1 MYLFLR
7 VALIFLLVAVLAG
20 GIAML
25 GNQLGRKIGR
35 RKMTVFGLRP
45 RYTSIFITTM
55 TGSVIAC
62 LTLALAMLFSQD
74 VREAVFNTSARIDA
88 LINREKQLLQRIGD
102 LDKQVRRGA
111 IIWNYGEKVAL
122 TTIRA
127 NSDQVAVKDSIS
139 QMIVQANLLSITK
152 SNRVAR
158 DQNAPQFELDTVL
171 VDYSRQDFQNWIDT
185 YSNQPQP
192 VGLWL
197 EVTENC
203 MFKDRVPVTVR
214 SFPVRPIFAEG
225 EEVYSKEI
233 NPEKFLVD
241 WYEFIDQLKSTALKK
256 GMIEMNDSLGGGIT
270 AERLVE
276 ISRKVDGSGR
286 VRLKAVANRELY
298 QSSNLDVSIEVE
310 SL

>member
-1 MYLFLR
+1 MYLVIR

-62 LTLALAMLFSQD
+62 LTLALAMVFSQD

-127 NSDQVAVKDSIS
+127 NSDEVAVKESIS

-171 VDYSRQDFQNWIDT
+171 VDYSPQNFQNWIDT

-276 ISRKVDGSGR
+276 ISRKVDGGGR